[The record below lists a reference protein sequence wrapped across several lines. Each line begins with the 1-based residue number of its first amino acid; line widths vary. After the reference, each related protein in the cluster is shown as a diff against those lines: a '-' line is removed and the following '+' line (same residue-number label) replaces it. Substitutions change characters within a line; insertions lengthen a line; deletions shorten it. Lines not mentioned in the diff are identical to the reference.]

1 MYFLLMTLIFF
12 LKKKLSRG
20 IPTWIVLI
28 YCGSCHQ
35 GGNART
41 ISSARWSVELV
52 YISNALSV
60 FIWVFV
66 FHDTAGLSLMMWFFF
81 KNNSNRLAVSC
92 WLIFLWTACC
102 WHLAVEYC
110 FFYSC
115 IASRELL
122 ARSYWSGPVNF
133 CGNHACCE
141 VRCGDVGVQN
151 SAFPKFQSTFSS
163 KRKGIS
169 DCITARS
176 GARRDPSRTSITERK
191 NSAAETMK

>member
-12 LKKKLSRG
+12 KKKLPRG

-66 FHDTAGLSLMMWFFF
+66 FHDTAGLSLMMWFFLRITVIVWPWAAGLF
-81 KNNSNRLAVSC
+81 SC
-92 WLIFLWTACC
+92 
-102 WHLAVEYC
+102 
-110 FFYSC
+110 
-115 IASRELL
+115 ELL
-122 ARSYWSGPVNF
+122 AAGTWQLSTVFFIVVSLLESCWRDLIGQVPLTFVAIM
-133 CGNHACCE
+133 HA
-141 VRCGDVGVQN
+141 V
-151 SAFPKFQSTFSS
+151 KFV
-163 KRKGIS
+163 
-169 DCITARS
+169 AV
-176 GARRDPSRTSITERK
+176 
-191 NSAAETMK
+191 MLV